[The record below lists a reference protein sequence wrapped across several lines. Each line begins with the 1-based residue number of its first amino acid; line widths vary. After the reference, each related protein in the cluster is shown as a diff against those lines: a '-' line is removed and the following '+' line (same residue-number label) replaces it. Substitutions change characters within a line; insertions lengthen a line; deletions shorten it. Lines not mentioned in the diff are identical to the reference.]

1 MIKKLKSI
9 VWKDLLRPRY
19 AIIVD
24 VFSIP
29 TYDGG
34 WKSDKYP
41 IAMKL
46 PYKRPLSMG
55 FYEFRN
61 ILAERNSRTSLI
73 FCGSYRT
80 IRGIYGIGS
89 TEKHNMRNA
98 IMVKPR

>member
-1 MIKKLKSI
+1 MIKKIKSI
-9 VWKDLLRPRY
+9 RFRDLLKPRY

-34 WKSDKYP
+34 YKHDNYP

-61 ILAERNSRTSLI
+61 ILAEQNSRTSLI

-98 IMVKPR
+98 IMLESR